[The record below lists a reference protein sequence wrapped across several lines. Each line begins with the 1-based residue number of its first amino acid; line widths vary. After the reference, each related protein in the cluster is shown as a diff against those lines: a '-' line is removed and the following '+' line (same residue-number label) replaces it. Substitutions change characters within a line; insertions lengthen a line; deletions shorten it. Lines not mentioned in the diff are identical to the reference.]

1 MILSEKNMSKLTND
15 ELKEMIRRE
24 LMKEGIWDSIKHG
37 LSKLP
42 NLERNKWSKANK
54 ANAEKIAQLIDD
66 NADNEIGKVAKIL
79 GDEAGDFAGFPN
91 MKSHMNF
98 LEGVVELGAI
108 YDTLLKRNKDDKEMW
123 PAPRINAYIANL
135 RELVT
140 RYLDYDLK
148 AVYKH
153 FKEDRDRVSDGFLLE
168 NQKWVKAYEFVAQL
182 HRLPDRQ
189 QEKFILENQH
199 KIQQLLEIS
208 PFGKAKWEK
217 EAEKMDAEG
226 ETEAEQGPEKF
237 ESLTMK
243 GLESNL
249 LPMMLA
255 AGGATAVLS
264 QASWLKDLFFGEGTT
279 VQNFFAPEFKEEFT
293 SATTTVV
300 ESVQPGDG
308 FTQVLGRLL
317 FEDPTHFNQNMPVSQ
332 FFTEVKGIG
341 ITPQNPG
348 PLQDLFADPNRTV
361 SFWTG
366 KAGTDSLQ
374 DAVKALGPNGT
385 IGELFGI
392 MSPAGAQDA
401 ARTAADIAT
410 ADSIGSTFIPGSP
423 VTSTGVAG
431 TPNITWEM
439 ATREAAG
446 QPDTSIWHL
455 KPGPTIAATIIKVT
469 SKIVLKSAARH
480 GVAAGAV
487 GALGATTAGAVAA
500 GLGLGAIAAG
510 AAVYGIRKKGQK
522 SSRAQ
527 VLNDLLQTMQPVKP
541 ATQQEAAVEDETEA
555 PSPGEAEVEAGEE
568 EVETTEEGGLGTIHI
583 YRPGGEDNDS
593 LSQVLKGIG
602 IPRWAH
608 DRVTARIKKELETNG
623 FEVLQ
628 EATRKLKPL
637 PMKQRKKPS
646 GKGVRG
652 TLKRPWAGEVPAMIG
667 NEPKSKSAKGVRGAT
682 PRDPFAG
689 EKGKSAK
696 GVRGATPRDP
706 FAGEEDEMDL
716 GLAPDEK
723 PAGETKSQRD
733 KRLAKEKESGDLEAP
748 SDLRK
753 VDRGTSPE
761 KKTFKISDISDI
773 LKGAG
778 TDADDEAVTDP
789 VPQEKIR
796 PTMKAIAKYLG
807 PKLKQAGIK
816 MRESVLLEIAKDI
829 ILEYNARQN
838 EILQEN
844 RQLQRWKKIS
854 GILKG

>member
-1 MILSEKNMSKLTND
+1 MILLEKNMNKLTND

-24 LMKEGIWDSIKHG
+24 LMEEGIWDSIKHG

-42 NLERNKWSKANK
+42 NLERNKWSEANK

-98 LEGVVELGAI
+98 LEGVVELGAV

-148 AVYKH
+148 AAYKH
-153 FKEDRDRVSDGFLLE
+153 FKENRDRVSDGFILE
-168 NQKWVKAYEFVAQL
+168 NQKWVKAYGFVSQL

-189 QEKFILENQH
+189 QEKFILENQD
-199 KIQQLLEIS
+199 KVERLLEVS

-226 ETEAEQGPEKF
+226 EGEQGPKEF
-237 ESLTMK
+237 ESKTMA
-243 GLESNL
+243 GLKSKL
-249 LPMMLA
+249 LPGMLA
-255 AGGATAVLS
+255 AGGASALLS
-264 QASWLKDLFFGEGTT
+264 NAGWLKDMIAGTPDDTSLTQFVKPEFETSVATQIADKIETVPKGQGLTHVMGSLFF
-279 VQNFFAPEFKEEFT
+279 
-293 SATTTVV
+293 
-300 ESVQPGDG
+300 D
-308 FTQVLGRLL
+308 
-317 FEDPTHFNQNMPVSQ
+317 DPTHYTASTPISTFMTDLNKLGVSA
-332 FFTEVKGIG
+332 E
-341 ITPQNPG
+341 NPG
-348 PLQDLFADPNRTV
+348 PLTGLFADEAGVKHLWSKWP
-361 SFWTG
+361 
-366 KAGTDSLQ
+366 GTDLGF
-374 DAVKALGPNGT
+374 KNLINNLGPNATLGD
-385 IGELFGI
+385 LFSEQAPG
-392 MSPAGAQDA
+392 
-401 ARTAADIAT
+401 
-410 ADSIGSTFIPGSP
+410 GSDGWAKLF
-423 VTSTGVAG
+423 
-431 TPNITWEM
+431 
-439 ATREAAG
+439 
-446 QPDTSIWHL
+446 HL
-455 KPGPTIAATIIKVT
+455 KPGATIGTTVAKTIT
-469 SKIVLKSAARH
+469 NIALKTMGKQAAIAGGSAA
-480 GVAAGAV
+480 
-487 GALGATTAGAVAA
+487 LGTAAGAVAA

-541 ATQQEAAVEDETEA
+541 ATQQEAAVEDETQA

-608 DRVTARIKKELETNG
+608 DRVTARIKKELETSG

-667 NEPKSKSAKGVRGAT
+667 NEPKSKSAK
-682 PRDPFAG
+682 DI
-689 EKGKSAK
+689 
-696 GVRGATPRDP
+696 RGATPRDP

-748 SDLRK
+748 SDLKK

-816 MRESVLLEIAKDI
+816 MRESVLLEIARDI